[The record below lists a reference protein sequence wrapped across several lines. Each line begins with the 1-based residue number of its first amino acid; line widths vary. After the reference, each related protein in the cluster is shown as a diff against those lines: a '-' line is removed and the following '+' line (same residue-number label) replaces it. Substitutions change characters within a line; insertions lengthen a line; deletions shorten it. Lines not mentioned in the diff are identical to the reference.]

1 MATQVRPHASPHI
14 LDRTACFRQRPSHRR
29 RGLAPALE
37 RPRLASWTTWLAKPH
52 ASAVL
57 HDAPRDAKG
66 NFSQPIGPNRDP
78 LGVFSVVNTDGQ
90 PAIRISGQVFGEP
103 RSTAAFTDYRLRL
116 QFKWGEKK
124 GPPRETAETPRDSGL
139 LYHVH
144 AEPGAEGRTW
154 ARSIEIQ
161 IQERD
166 VGALSAIGAMI

>member
-1 MATQVRPHASPHI
+1 MRHPAFWIALLALGTAQATAADAWRP
-14 LDRTACFRQRPSHRR
+14 LWNGRD
-29 RGLAPALE
+29 
-37 RPRLASWTTWLAKPH
+37 LASWTTGLAKSRT
-52 ASAVL
+52 SAVL

-161 IQERD
+161 I
-166 VGALSAIGAMI
+166 